1 MLSKVSMF
9 FTVYGVKK
17 LISFIGCG
25 PGSKE
30 FLTLKGYDRI
40 KNADVIIYAGSTVD
54 HLLTDISRAEKIFDS
69 SSMTLE
75 DIEKVFSDHKS
86 FKIVRMHSG
95 DTSLYS
101 AINEEIALADK
112 NSIAF
117 EVIPGIS
124 AYSYFASQLGIEL
137 TSPGICQSVVLTR
150 LNGRT
155 PVPENIEKFFG
166 EQPSCAVY
174 LSGCRP
180 YEVLSLLK
188 KYYDKD
194 AILAIGTHLAREQ
207 ERIEVKPLH
216 SWHEINFP
224 PNLTLFLVFR
234 KGSIKSCLYDKNFS
248 HGMRK

>member
-1 MLSKVSMF
+1 MLSKASMF

-25 PGSKE
+25 PGSKD
-30 FLTLKGYDRI
+30 FLTIKGYERI
-40 KNADVIIYAGSTVD
+40 KTADVIIYAGSTVD
-54 HLLTDISRAEKIFDS
+54 HLLTDISGAGKIFDS

-75 DIEKVFSDHKS
+75 DIEKVFLDNRSLS
-86 FKIVRMHSG
+86 IARMHSG

-101 AINEEIALADK
+101 AIDEEIALAEK
-112 NSIAF
+112 ANIAF

-124 AYSYFASQLGIEL
+124 AYSYFASKLGIEL

-155 PVPENIEKFFG
+155 PVPENIESFLG
-166 EQPSCAVY
+166 EQPSCAIY
-174 LSGCRP
+174 LSGSKP

-188 KYYDKD
+188 KYYDKN
-194 AILAIGTHLAREQ
+194 AMLAIGTHLAREQ

-216 SWHEINFP
+216 SWHDIDFP
-224 PNLTLFLVFR
+224 SNLTLFLIFR